1 MIYLRY
7 GDILPSVGIVQR
19 LINKCRN
26 LDSRLAGVPE
36 VDEDGIYL
44 RGTRDAVR
52 AVQRAL
58 NIFPHDGVFGPSLW
72 RVLADMAKWRIVDI
86 CDVAVEGEMR
96 RYGRQ
101 GTRQWLISIY
111 RQRNPGASALR
122 AEHNADIWM
131 RRYDNEISNM
141 RTLVERITSKGGR
154 PIELTNLAMVYETI
168 RRGIAARSNGGWEV
182 VMVRFQAHGRPGH
195 QGVAGSMF
203 RRVGI
208 ERDDLSIDPG
218 DSFDEIL
225 QTLLISGSVVPMAR
239 FGIVELHGCNI
250 AARRRNNRLHGS
262 IGGPAYVQAFANCVG
277 RPVSAC
283 VGSNDFGDINSDVRL
298 EPPVASS
305 IPGGGSTKQWFTS
318 H

>member
-1 MIYLRY
+1 MLYLRY
-7 GDILPSVGIVQR
+7 GDILPSVGIAQR

-26 LDSRLAGVPE
+26 LDSRLAGVPKIE
-36 VDEDGIYL
+36 EDGIYL
-44 RGTRDAVR
+44 RGTRDTVR
-52 AVQRAL
+52 TVQRAL

-86 CDVAVEGEMR
+86 CDVTVEGEMGR
-96 RYGRQ
+96 FGRYS
-101 GTRQWLISIY
+101 TRERLISMY
-111 RQRNPGASALR
+111 RQRNPGASVLQAER
-122 AEHNADIWM
+122 ATDTWM
-131 RRYDNEISNM
+131 HRYDSEISNM
-141 RTLVERITSKGGR
+141 RTLVDRLKSKGGR
-154 PIELTNLAMVYETI
+154 PIELRSLDLVYQTI

-182 VMVRFQAHGRPGH
+182 VIIRFQAHGRPGH

-203 RRVGI
+203 GRVGI
-208 ERDDLSIDPG
+208 EMEDLSIDPG
-218 DSFDEIL
+218 DSFNEIL

-250 AARRRNNRLHGS
+250 AAIRRDNRLHGS

-283 VGSNDFGDINSDVRL
+283 AGSNDFGDIQSDVRL
-298 EPPVASS
+298 EPPVVSS

-318 H
+318 R